1 MKKVNFYL
9 DTGFGASC
17 IHEDYIEFDDS
28 VSDEEITEELTAWAN
43 DQIDAWWEEEKE

>member
-9 DTGFGASC
+9 DTGFGADC
-17 IHEDYIEFDDS
+17 VHEDSMEFEDDA
-28 VSDEEITEELTAWAN
+28 SDEEITAELTAWAN

>member
-9 DTGFGASC
+9 DTGFGANC
-17 IHEDYIEFDDS
+17 VHEDSMEFDDDAS
-28 VSDEEITEELTAWAN
+28 AEEIEAELTAWAN